1 MIRKQPVQPA
11 ALPYHLLHHFEG
23 FGYAR
28 HVGEGHAQAFAHI
41 LHFATAEVG
50 GGIGED
56 AVEEGAFVERT
67 VGMDEHE
74 DHLAVFQNQPLHAG
88 AAAEATGWR
97 KRDFSL
103 FRISASRLTS
113 MARPFRRAKSPRA
126 TP

>member
-28 HVGEGHAQAFAHI
+28 HVGEGHAQTFAHI

-56 AVEEGAFVERT
+56 AVEKFAFVERT

-88 AAAEATGWR
+88 AAAKAAQGH
-97 KRDFSL
+97 D
-103 FRISASRLTS
+103 
-113 MARPFRRAKSPRA
+113 
-126 TP
+126 